1 MYVVTVDFH
10 IKTARIE
17 SFLPLI
23 LENARISRE
32 RETGCRQFDVCI
44 SEDDPEHV
52 FLYEIYDDRT
62 AFESH
67 LASAHYRA
75 FGAATEEMIASR
87 DIRVF
92 QRCY

>member
-23 LENARISRE
+23 LENARLSRE

-44 SEDDPEHV
+44 SEDDP
-52 FLYEIYDDRT
+52 
-62 AFESH
+62 
-67 LASAHYRA
+67 
-75 FGAATEEMIASR
+75 
-87 DIRVF
+87 
-92 QRCY
+92 